1 MRAHRRSS
9 HDHDLDFLGAGVG
22 AVHYQRRATEGV
34 WFQAMNATSLPAL
47 SIEAAPYVALQ
58 RDMHDALL
66 RQHPEWMEGDGNS
79 PKCDEYDRRF
89 AQLLRFFLTLEGARA
104 NTP

>member
-1 MRAHRRSS
+1 
-9 HDHDLDFLGAGVG
+9 
-22 AVHYQRRATEGV
+22 
-34 WFQAMNATSLPAL
+34 MNTSSLPAL

-58 RDMHDALL
+58 REMHDALL

-89 AQLLRFFLTLEGARA
+89 AQLLSFFLTFERVRA
-104 NTP
+104 HKL